1 MALLLAVTQRDRRT
15 RRSAI
20 GNRPYLPTLVL
31 EGADMEKWPVI
42 AIVDD
47 DKWIRKS
54 LERLLKSAGY
64 RSEAFISA
72 EHYLAARNQE
82 EIGCLILDIGL
93 PGMNGFEL
101 ERFLAAE
108 HNRLPI
114 VFVSA
119 HDEPEVRDEAAH
131 AGAVAF
137 LGKPFDDNALLDAIG
152 TALK

>member
-1 MALLLAVTQRDRRT
+1 MALLVAVTQRDRRT
-15 RRSAI
+15 CRSAI
-20 GNRPYLPTLVL
+20 GDGPYLPTLVL
-31 EGADMEKWPVI
+31 KGADMEKWPVI

-47 DKWIRKS
+47 DKWMRKS
-54 LERLLKSAGY
+54 LERLLRSAGY

-82 EIGCLILDIGL
+82 EIGCVILDIGL

-108 HNRLPI
+108 HNRPPI
-114 VFVSA
+114 VFVSGN
-119 HDEPEVRDEAAH
+119 DEPEVRDEAAN

-137 LGKPFDDNALLDAIG
+137 LGKPFDANALLNAIS

>member
-15 RRSAI
+15 CRSGI
-20 GNRPYLPTLVL
+20 GNRTYLPTLVL
-31 EGADMEKWPVI
+31 KGADMEKWPVI

-47 DKWIRKS
+47 DKWMRKS

-82 EIGCLILDIGL
+82 EIGCVILDIEL

-108 HNRLPI
+108 HS
-114 VFVSA
+114 VQGF
-119 HDEPEVRDEAAH
+119 
-131 AGAVAF
+131 AG
-137 LGKPFDDNALLDAIG
+137 
-152 TALK
+152 

>member
-1 MALLLAVTQRDRRT
+1 MALLPAVTQRDCRT
-15 RRSAI
+15 WRSAI

-31 EGADMEKWPVI
+31 EGAGMEKRPVI
-42 AIVDD
+42 AIVED
-47 DKWIRKS
+47 DKWMQKS

-82 EIGCLILDIGL
+82 KIGCVILDIGL

-101 ERFLAAE
+101 ERFLAEE
-108 HNRLPI
+108 HNRPPI

-137 LGKPFDDNALLDAIG
+137 LGKPFDDNALLDAIIK
-152 TALK
+152 ALK